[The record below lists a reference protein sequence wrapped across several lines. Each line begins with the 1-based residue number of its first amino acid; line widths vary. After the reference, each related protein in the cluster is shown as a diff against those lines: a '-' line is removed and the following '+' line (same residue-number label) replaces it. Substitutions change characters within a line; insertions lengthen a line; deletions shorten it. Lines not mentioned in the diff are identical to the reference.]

1 MLMPAEERPVVMY
14 DHVMSEKDIDEF
26 LKPYRPELYRLALE
40 MLGLRNDV
48 ARREEDLSL
57 PVDGYSA

>member
-1 MLMPAEERPVVMY
+1 MY

-40 MLGLRNDV
+40 MLGLQID
-48 ARREEDLSL
+48 EERLSKESPL
-57 PVDGYSA
+57 PEQ

>member
-1 MLMPAEERPVVMY
+1 MY

>member
-40 MLGLRNDV
+40 MLGLQID
-48 ARREEDLSL
+48 EERLSKESPL
-57 PVDGYSA
+57 PEQ